1 MQTKIAANAQAM
13 KRWLGKAETTLGNH
27 SDRLNAINIFPVAD
41 GDTGTNLY
49 LTVRAAAHAAD
60 AAVPGHPVGA
70 THAAPDPSL
79 HDVGAVLA
87 QAGEVAMEQARG
99 NSGTLFAVFLCA
111 AAEPLAGHTR
121 ISSPLLAAAL
131 NRAQIRA
138 WSALSDPVPG
148 TMLSV
153 MEAAARAAAAV
164 DSAHDGDDSNQTL
177 GLALDAA
184 VEAALAAVVRTEEQL
199 DALQAAHV
207 VDAGGVGMLLI
218 LDCLRSAV
226 LGEELQSELL
236 DGLHGYDVQDPHI
249 HVGMPRDEGVEVM
262 CTISLSPLDAAMMRQ
277 RLDEMGDSVI
287 MSQVGGGADAAG
299 RYRWRVHVHVLD
311 ADPAVAL
318 IRSLGEPTDISV
330 SELAVPRDPE
340 APAATVAAT
349 VAAPDALAAA
359 AETRNPDGHA
369 R

>member
-1 MQTKIAANAQAM
+1 M

-49 LTVRAAAHAAD
+49 LTVRAAVHALQSTNTATGTAMDTASLTAD
-60 AAVPGHPVGA
+60 TASIPLVAGDLAQTAFGSPGPA
-70 THAAPDPSL
+70 QN
-79 HDVGAVLA
+79 DVGAVLA
-87 QAGEVAMEQARG
+87 RAGQAAMEQARG

-121 ISSPLLAAAL
+121 LSAPLLAAAL

-164 DSAHDGDDSNQTL
+164 DSAHDGDDSNHTL

-184 VEAALAAVVRTEEQL
+184 VEAALAAVIHTEDQL
-199 DALQAAHV
+199 DALHAAHV

-249 HVGMPRDEGVEVM
+249 HAAMPRDEGVEVM
-262 CTISLSPLDAAMMRQ
+262 CTITLSPLDAAMMRQ

-287 MSQVGGGADAAG
+287 MSQVGAAADSSG
-299 RYRWRVHVHVLD
+299 QYRWRVHVHVLD
-311 ADPAVAL
+311 AGPAVAL
-318 IRSLGEPTDISV
+318 IRSLGEPSDFSV
-330 SELAVPRDPE
+330 SELALPREFEPRDP
-340 APAATVAAT
+340 
-349 VAAPDALAAA
+349 
-359 AETRNPDGHA
+359 DGHE

>member
-13 KRWLGKAETTLGNH
+13 KRWLGKAETALGNH

-49 LTVRAAAHAAD
+49 LTVRAAAQALNSPVAPHD
-60 AAVPGHPVGA
+60 PGTANQSAGSH
-70 THAAPDPSL
+70 SQQ
-79 HDVGAVLA
+79 DVGAVLA
-87 QAGEVAMEQARG
+87 RAGQAAMEQARG
-99 NSGTLFAVFLCA
+99 NSGTLFSVFLCA

-121 ISSPLLAAAL
+121 LSSPLLAAAL

-164 DSAHDGDDSNQTL
+164 DADQTGDDSNHAL

-184 VEAALAAVVRTEEQL
+184 VEAALEAVVRTEDQL
-199 DALQAAHV
+199 AALHEAHV

-249 HVGMPRDEGVEVM
+249 HADMPDDAGVEVM
-262 CTISLSPLDAAMMRQ
+262 CTISLSPLDAATLRQ

-287 MSQVGGGADAAG
+287 MSQVGGAINADG
-299 RYRWRVHVHVLD
+299 KYRWRVHVHVP
-311 ADPAVAL
+311 AAEPAVAL
-318 IRSLGEPTDISV
+318 IGSLGEPTEISV
-330 SELAVPRDPE
+330 SQLTLPRDP
-340 APAATVAAT
+340 A
-349 VAAPDALAAA
+349 
-359 AETRNPDGHA
+359 GHEH
-369 R
+369 

>member
-1 MQTKIAANAQAM
+1 M

-27 SDRLNAINIFPVAD
+27 SDRLNAINIFPVPD

-49 LTVRAAAHAAD
+49 LTVRAAAHAVHETD
-60 AAVPGHPVGA
+60 AAAVQGA
-70 THAAPDPSL
+70 EDVSQTVFGPPDPAQN
-79 HDVGAVLA
+79 DVGAVLA
-87 QAGEVAMEQARG
+87 QAGRAAMEMARG

-111 AAEPLAGHTR
+111 AAEPLSGHTR
-121 ISSPLLAAAL
+121 LSSPLLAAAL

-153 MEAAARAAAAV
+153 LDAAARAAAAV
-164 DSAHDGDDSNQTL
+164 DAAHDGDDSNHTL

-184 VEAALAAVVRTEEQL
+184 VDAAVEAVIRTEDQL
-199 DALQAAHV
+199 DALHAAHV

-249 HVGMPRDEGVEVM
+249 HTDMPADEGMEVM
-262 CTISLSPLDAAMMRQ
+262 CTIALSPLDAATLRQ
-277 RLDEMGDSVI
+277 RLDQMGDSVI
-287 MSQVGGGADAAG
+287 LSQVGGAADASG
-299 RYRWRVHVHVLD
+299 RYRWRVHVHVHVPD
-311 ADPAVAL
+311 SGPAVAL
-318 IRSLGEPTDISV
+318 IRSLGEPTDLSV
-330 SELAVPRDPE
+330 SELAVPRNSD
-340 APAATVAAT
+340 V
-349 VAAPDALAAA
+349 LG
-359 AETRNPDGHA
+359 PDGHD

>member
-1 MQTKIAANAQAM
+1 MQTKIAANAHAM

-49 LTVRAAAHAAD
+49 LTVRSAAASLAD
-60 AAVPGHPVGA
+60 RSTADEPVN
-70 THAAPDPSL
+70 
-79 HDVGAVLA
+79 DVGAVLA
-87 QAGEVAMEQARG
+87 AAGRAAMEQARG

-111 AAEPLAGHTR
+111 MAEPLAGHTR
-121 ISSPLLAAAL
+121 LSAPLLAAAL

-138 WSALSDPVPG
+138 WSALSEPVPG

-153 MEAAARAAAAV
+153 LEAAARAAGEC
-164 DSAHDGDDSNQTL
+164 DNAHNGDDSNQAL

-184 VEAALAAVVRTEEQL
+184 VNAAVDAVVQTEDQL
-199 DALQAAHV
+199 ALLHAAHV

-226 LGEELQSELL
+226 LGEELQHELL

-249 HVGMPRDEGVEVM
+249 HAGMPDDDGVEVM
-262 CTISLSPLDAAMMRQ
+262 CTISLSPLAAATLRQ
-277 RLDEMGDSVI
+277 RLDELGDSVI
-287 MSQVGGGADAAG
+287 MSQVGSASQGPGSSGRTDAEDNDDEDSAEAS
-299 RYRWRVHVHVLD
+299 YRWRVHVHVPD
-311 ADPAVAL
+311 AEPAVAV

-330 SELAVPRDPE
+330 SQLSVPRDPGL
-340 APAATVAAT
+340 PAGQH
-349 VAAPDALAAA
+349 
-359 AETRNPDGHA
+359 GHEY
-369 R
+369 